1 MKHYKCDI
9 YFCSFRLCFLLSP
22 LTNVMAFNFSGGFL
36 FSCFTLLARDSPGK
50 QMGKNGKR
58 WDVKTLFL
66 PLLLP
71 SSFLFLFWRNRVLFL
86 LVCFPCCGPNCTF
99 SSVWKRKA
107 AKATLEEEKWNKLSS
122 FSLFFLSPFRIP
134 FPTTV
139 VRTGAFVSWGIER
152 KKEREGKK
160 GRRRRGI
167 HAIPCTRWRKNKA
180 GETRK
185 SLQQNFLFLLVGRT
199 IWRGNIFPFC
209 LCST

>member
-22 LTNVMAFNFSGGFL
+22 LTNGMAFNFSGGFL

-50 QMGKNGKR
+50 QMRKNGKR

-71 SSFLFLFWRNRVLFL
+71 SPFLFLFWRNRVLFL
-86 LVCFPCCGPNCTF
+86 LVYFPCCGPNCTF

-134 FPTTV
+134 FPKTV

-152 KKEREGKK
+152 KKK
-160 GRRRRGI
+160 GRKRKGEEEEASMPF
-167 HAIPCTRWRKNKA
+167 HAHAVERIKQEKQESHFNKTSFFFWSDVRY
-180 GETRK
+180 GGK
-185 SLQQNFLFLLVGRT
+185 CV
-199 IWRGNIFPFC
+199 FPFC
-209 LCST
+209 LCSS

>member
-1 MKHYKCDI
+1 M
-9 YFCSFRLCFLLSP
+9 
-22 LTNVMAFNFSGGFL
+22 
-36 FSCFTLLARDSPGK
+36 
-50 QMGKNGKR
+50 
-58 WDVKTLFL
+58 FL

-134 FPTTV
+134 FPKTV

-152 KKEREGKK
+152 KKK

-167 HAIPCTRWRKNKA
+167 HSIPCTRWRKNKA

-199 IWRGNIFPFC
+199 IWWEMCFPVLFVFD
-209 LCST
+209 LISFPLAVFFSAVNETRYDKRRKEERRVD